1 MANRFQVIRVE
12 LKRRREEDK
21 KKRNK
26 IKRIEMYH

>member
-21 KKRNK
+21 KKIK